1 MSEISLG
8 RCILAPMAGI
18 TGYPFRKISLKYGA
32 EFCFTEMISSEGFL
46 RNDKKTLELLESG
59 AGIAKTGIQLFG
71 NSAAVLSEAAKK
83 AFDAG
88 FKVIDVNAGCPV
100 KKVVKTGAGSAL
112 LKDPA
117 LFASI
122 ASSVRKS
129 VKDAFF
135 TVKFRSGFDF
145 NSVNFIEIG
154 KIAEDYGI
162 NALFFH
168 PRTRSQM
175 FGGAADHSQTK
186 KLKES
191 VRIPVYASGDVFT
204 ADDALNIM
212 NYTGADGIMFARGA
226 VGKPWIFGDYLNIS
240 AAGGRSEKK
249 APYMTVMSDKI
260 DILLELNEEISSFY
274 GETRGF
280 NVMKPHL
287 YNFLKGFKGSKELR
301 AAVNNAKS
309 GKENAEIL
317 EILKTKIAPNEYSE
331 PAG

>member
-8 RCILAPMAGI
+8 RSILAPMAGI
-18 TGYPFRKISLKYGA
+18 TGYPFRKICLKYGA
-32 EFCFTEMISSEGFL
+32 EFCFTEMISAEGFL
-46 RNDKKTLELLESG
+46 RNDKKTLELLETGSG
-59 AGIAKTGIQLFG
+59 ISKTGIQLFG
-71 NSAAVLSEAAKK
+71 NSAAVLSEDAKK
-83 AFDAG
+83 ASDRG
-88 FKVIDVNAGCPV
+88 FKVIDINAGCPV

-117 LFASI
+117 LFADI
-122 ASSVRKS
+122 VASVRKS
-129 VKDAFF
+129 VKNAFF

-145 NSVNFIEIG
+145 NSVNFVEIG
-154 KIAEDYGI
+154 KIAEDSGI

-175 FGGAADHSQTK
+175 FGGTADHAQTK

-191 VRIPVYASGDVFT
+191 LKIPVYASGDLFT
-204 ADDALNIM
+204 ADNALNVM

-226 VGKPWIFGDYLNIS
+226 VGKPWIFRDYMHLS
-240 AAGGRSEKK
+240 YTGGRAEKK
-249 APYMTVMSDKI
+249 ELNMTDKI
-260 DILLELNEEISSFY
+260 DIMLELNEEIASYY
-274 GETRGF
+274 GETRGL
-280 NVMKPHL
+280 NIIKPHL

-309 GKENAEIL
+309 GKETAGIL
-317 EILKTKIAPNEYSE
+317 QILKTKIATNEYSE